1 METQQKTPQT
11 WRFGVFDVDVRRFE
25 LRRSGVVVKLRE
37 QPFRILIYLLEHAGE
52 IVSREDLRR
61 LLWPADTFVDF
72 DQGLNAAVKKLR
84 DALGDVADEP
94 IYIET
99 LPKRGYRFIAPV
111 TEDGNATAKPASPS
125 PPATGNGTTAA
136 QEQIEREEAGP
147 RSDIIYALGLA
158 LSEAAPGQ
166 PSELSE
172 GVPQAADSAVDK
184 RPEAASGQRP
194 LSDRDTKW
202 EPQTSVSAPVV
213 GASHSRSILLA
224 VALVLLALL
233 ATLAFVYFREPAP
246 PRQAARMSVLLPD
259 KSRLMSLAVSPD
271 GREIAM
277 VLVKE
282 GKQQIW
288 VRALD
293 ALEPVALAGT
303 AGAADPFWSPDSRS
317 IAFFAD
323 AKLKKVDRTGG
334 PVQTLCDALAV
345 LGGTWGRNGD
355 ILLGALTRIQR
366 VSAGGGEVSD
376 LPKSS
381 TVREIYPSFLLDGRH
396 FLVTRSAVADSTLG
410 GVWLNAMDGSETHQI
425 LPDASKAEFAA
436 PPPGSEIGEV
446 LFTRA
451 GMLMALPFD
460 EKRLQA
466 VGDAFPVTQRMVDGA
481 IPYWST
487 ASNQEVLAYV
497 AGQRGSW
504 QYAWRD
510 RQGKNLGEFGNAGGV
525 VFISPDGKQLVGD
538 PGEDI
543 WLLEF
548 AHGFATRLTF
558 EPGSYSNPIW
568 SPDGRY
574 VAYAKYGVGIYR
586 KATNGL
592 SAEELLVPSKVLA
605 VPKSWSPDGRL
616 ILYAQINPGTG
627 ADLFAIPAEPN
638 AKPFPVV
645 QTPATE
651 DQGQFSP
658 DGHWVAYTSN
668 ESGQGEI
675 YVTPFPPSSSGG
687 KWMVSRGGGVQPRWQ
702 HNGKEL
708 FYISPDSKM
717 MVVDI
722 NTQPVF
728 QTGTPQALFQTDI
741 VDTGIRTG
749 PMSWDLAP
757 DGNRFLIITEPPG
770 NASSLTVALNWRSTS
785 VK

>member
-1 METQQKTPQT
+1 METQRKTPQN
-11 WRFGVFDVDVRRFE
+11 WRFGVFDVDLRRCE
-25 LRRSGVVVKLRE
+25 LRRSGVVVKLRD

-111 TEDGNATAKPASPS
+111 IEDANATAKPASA
-125 PPATGNGTTAA
+125 PPPPKGNGTAAA

-158 LSEAAPGQ
+158 LSEAAPAEA
-166 PSELSE
+166 SEPVEGLS
-172 GVPQAADSAVDK
+172 PAANNAVDK
-184 RPEAASGQRP
+184 RPEAAPGQRP
-194 LSDRDTKW
+194 LTEPDTIR
-202 EPQTSVSAPVV
+202 EPQTGVGAPVV
-213 GASHSRSILLA
+213 GVSHTRSILLA
-224 VALVLLALL
+224 AALVLLGLL
-233 ATLAFVYFREPAP
+233 ATLAFVHFREPAP
-246 PRQAARMSVLLPD
+246 TPQAARMSVLLPD

-355 ILLGALTRIQR
+355 ILLGSLTRIQR
-366 VSAGGGEVSD
+366 VSAGGGAVSD
-376 LPKSS
+376 LPKNS
-381 TVREIYPSFLLDGRH
+381 TLREIYPFFLPDGRH
-396 FLVTRSAVADSTLG
+396 YLVTRSAAADSTLG

-425 LPDASKAEFAA
+425 LPDASNAEFAA

-460 EKRLQA
+460 VKRLQA
-466 VGDAFPVTQRMVDGA
+466 AADAFPVTQRMVDGA

-497 AGQRGSW
+497 AGQRSSW

-510 RQGKNLGEFGNAGGV
+510 RQGKSLGEFGNAGGV

-543 WLLEF
+543 WIQEF

-568 SPDGRY
+568 SPDGRF
-574 VAYAKYGVGIYR
+574 VAYAKYGMGIYR
-586 KATNGL
+586 KAANGL
-592 SAEELLVPSKVLA
+592 SVEELLVPSKVLT
-605 VPKSWSPDGRL
+605 VPKSWSPDGRF
-616 ILYAQINPGTG
+616 ILYTQINSGTG
-627 ADLFAIPAEPN
+627 ADLFAVPAEPN
-638 AKPFPVV
+638 AKAFPVV

-668 ESGQGEI
+668 ESGQSEI
-675 YVTPFPPSSSGG
+675 YVAAFPPSSSEG

-717 MVVDI
+717 MSVEI

-757 DGNRFLIITEPPG
+757 DSNRFLIITEPPG
-770 NASSLTVALNWRSTS
+770 NASSLTVALNWRSTTG
-785 VK
+785 K